1 MQTTLLPGQQNK
13 YIIYWIV
20 FVAALSG
27 LLFGFDT
34 GVISG
39 AILFINQELQLTT
52 FDTSL
57 VTSAA
62 LFGAC
67 ISAAVSGRVVDRC
80 GRRHLLMFN
89 AFLFFCGALSSALAP
104 TIQLLIISRTIIGF
118 AIGISSYVAPIYIS
132 ELAPFR
138 KRGIMVGF
146 NQLFIILGILIAY
159 AVNYWFS
166 FGENWR
172 VMFGVG
178 VVLAILLFIGLLL
191 VPESPR
197 WLVVSGQENLAREV
211 LKMIR
216 ADSNNVELELFEIK
230 ESVNEQRKDWK
241 MLLKPWLMPAVIV
254 GIGIAAFQ
262 QLVGINIFI
271 YYGSTIFAFTGLG
284 EVSNAM
290 LASLGMGVVL
300 TVFTIIGLPL
310 IDGWGRRPL
319 LLLGA
324 TGMTLSLLALGLTF
338 WFLPQDTTFFK
349 WVLLINAI
357 IYVASFAVSFGPIGW
372 LVISEI
378 FPLRIRGLATSLATA
393 TIWGVDMVVIFTF
406 LPLMRLLQLKGVF
419 LLYSGLCFLSLV
431 FVYFLIPET
440 RRVTLEHIETNLRS
454 GKKSRELGE

>member
-1 MQTTLLPGQQNK
+1 MQSK

-20 FVAALSG
+20 FIAALSG

-39 AILFINQELQLTT
+39 AILFVNQELQLTT

-67 ISAAVSGRVVDRC
+67 ISAAVSGRVVDLC

-104 TIQLLIISRTIIGF
+104 TVQLLIISRTIVGF

-138 KRGIMVGF
+138 RRGIMVGF
-146 NQLFIILGILIAY
+146 NQLFIVLGILIAY
-159 AVNYWFS
+159 VVNYWFS

-172 VMFGVG
+172 LMFGAG
-178 VVLAILLFIGLLL
+178 VIFALLLFIGLLF

-197 WLVVSGQENLAREV
+197 WLVASGQENLAREI
-211 LKMIR
+211 LKLIR
-216 ADSNNVELELFEIK
+216 ANTNNVELELFEIK
-230 ESVNEQRKDWK
+230 ENIREQRKDWK
-241 MLLKPWLMPAVIV
+241 MLLKPWVLPAVVV

-262 QLVGINIFI
+262 QLVGINIFL
-271 YYGSTIFAFTGLG
+271 YYGHTIFTFNGLG
-284 EVSNAM
+284 ETSSIM

-300 TVFTIIGLPL
+300 TIFTIIGLPL
-310 IDGWGRRPL
+310 IDVWGRRPL

-324 TGMTLSLLALGLTF
+324 AGMVFGLLTLSLTF
-338 WFLPQDTTFFK
+338 WLLPNNMDFFK
-349 WVLLINAI
+349 WLLFIGTV
-357 IYVASFAVSFGPIGW
+357 IYIASFAISFGPIGW
-372 LVISEI
+372 LMISEI

-393 TIWGVDMVVIFTF
+393 TIWGVNMLVIFTF
-406 LPLMRLLQLKGVF
+406 LPLVKLLQLKGVF
-419 LLYSGLCFLSLV
+419 LLYSGLCFLSLF
-431 FVYFLIPET
+431 FVYFMVPET
-440 RRVTLEHIETNLRS
+440 RKITLEHIETNLRS
-454 GKKSRELGE
+454 GKKSRDLGE